1 MENVQ
6 VTISAMAMVISG
18 QPFLQLPYESR
29 CKIYRQIGVISPEP
43 IVRLECE
50 NGRRIPQ
57 HIPKILFDTSE
68 AVLADALSVFW
79 SENQFELR
87 NCEDLLRM
95 GTPQM
100 WSSLR
105 DLTIELD
112 IAVPAGSWIPLAA
125 VKNLRSWR
133 KVCIELGAH
142 LPPSCLALKLY
153 FYVSKYGS
161 KDTASIK
168 NVFSSMLELPVLKN
182 MSFEIK
188 ESYPSFRFGLGIHR
202 IAGHLLKHLTCPPTE
217 RRSPLRFMGLPVGI
231 QYMVLE
237 QAGLVAPGP
246 VIVSK
251 LKGYALLRCLCP
263 RGYPC
268 CDKARYDSS
277 KNCCWS
283 LPTDLFLVNRHISL
297 MCAEIFFSHNKFIMN
312 TGPWFQNSV
321 SAPNGLIWG
330 PTDTGYG
337 PSSPRVTGDWYPE
350 TSKFLLAFP
359 PSCIRMLRSVTW
371 EFQMVTNLVILD
383 DELEADWSHTIDFI
397 AQNVQPLSRLT
408 ITLYMS
414 YTRNDPRLELDPMVS
429 RYKVVRK
436 LRKLQGLGGVFIYVS
451 WDRNPNLRALELRL
465 QRVAMGDMSEDII

>member
-29 CKIYRQIGVISPEP
+29 CKIYRQIGVISPKP
-43 IVRLECE
+43 IVRLEYE
-50 NGRRIPQ
+50 DGRRVPQ

-68 AVLADALSVFW
+68 EVLADALSVFW

-95 GTPQM
+95 GTPHM

-112 IAVPAGSWIPLAA
+112 ITVPAGSWIPLAA
-125 VKNLRSWR
+125 VKNLRCWR

-153 FYVSKYGS
+153 FYVNQCGS
-161 KDTASIK
+161 KGTASVK

-188 ESYPSFRFGLGIHR
+188 SSYTGFRLGFGIHR
-202 IAGHLLKHLTCPPTE
+202 MAVHLLKHLTCPPTE
-217 RRSPLRFMGLPVGI
+217 RQSPLRFMGLPVEI

-246 VIVSK
+246 VIASK
-251 LKGYALLRCLCP
+251 LKGYALLDCLCP
-263 RGYPC
+263 WGYRC
-268 CDKARYDSS
+268 CDTARYDSS

-297 MCAEIFFSHNKFIMN
+297 MCAEIFFSHNEFMVDLQ
-312 TGPWFQNSV
+312 PVMDNSV
-321 SAPNGLIWG
+321 TAPNGLIWG
-330 PTDTGYG
+330 PTDMGHG
-337 PSSPRVTGDWYPE
+337 PSSPRVTGDWCPE
-350 TSKFLLAFP
+350 LSKFLLAFP
-359 PSCIRMLRSVTW
+359 PSCIQMLRSITW
-371 EFQMVTNLVILD
+371 EFRMATNLVILD

-408 ITLYMS
+408 ITLDMS
-414 YTRNDPRLELDPMVS
+414 YTRADPRLQLEPMVT
-429 RYKVVRK
+429 RYEMVRK
-436 LRKLQGLGGVFIYVS
+436 LRKLQGLGGLFIYIS
-451 WDRNPNLRALELRL
+451 WDRNPNLRAEELRL
-465 QRVAMGDMSEDII
+465 QRVAMGKDII